1 MNRSLI
7 VVGFVAFATSLSFRA
22 IDPGVAL
29 IALDFTMAPERAAL
43 LSTAFA
49 LPYALG
55 QPVLGPVAD
64 AVGKTRVITACVI
77 VLLAASLAGAIAPSF
92 WTLLITRVAAGIA
105 AGGIFPTALAITGDL
120 VPVQQR
126 QVALGRLLACA
137 LSGAVLGATLGGAI
151 SDLFGWRFV
160 LFVLA
165 GCSALALAGAIF
177 GFPKSTPAARFEF
190 SSAIE
195 GYRRIF
201 ANPLARFCYGGVL
214 VEGACVFGLL
224 PFVAVILHASGEE
237 RATIAGLVVAGFP
250 VGGVILSITMPMLL
264 SLFGQ
269 PGLMRLGGLLVASAL
284 IVFAWAGWWPVGFA
298 AFVALGL
305 GFYMI
310 HTGIQLFATEL
321 APASRASA
329 VALHAMFFFLGQGSG
344 PVFYGLGI
352 GKLGAHVSIAIAAA
366 VMAGLGLFLA
376 AKLRRPDAAAS

>member
-1 MNRSLI
+1 MNRSLV

-22 IDPGVAL
+22 IDPTIAL
-29 IALDFTMAPERAAL
+29 VALDFTMSPERATL

-49 LPYALG
+49 LPFALA
-55 QPVLGPVAD
+55 QPVLGPIAD
-64 AVGKTRVITACVI
+64 AVGKTRVITACI
-77 VLLAASLAGAIAPSF
+77 VVLIVASLAGAVAPSF
-92 WTLLITRVAAGIA
+92 WTLLVTRIFAGVA
-105 AGGIFPTALAITGDL
+105 AGGIFPSAIAMTGDL
-120 VPVQQR
+120 VPVERR
-126 QVALGRLLACA
+126 QVALGRLVACA
-137 LSGAVLGATLGGAI
+137 LSGAVLGATAGGVVG
-151 SDLFGWRFV
+151 DLFGWRGV
-160 LFVLA
+160 LIVLA
-165 GCSALALAGAIF
+165 ALSVIALACALF
-177 GFPKSTPAARFEF
+177 GFPKPEKGGRLQF

-201 ANPLARFCYGGVL
+201 ANPLAPICYAGVF

-250 VGGVILSITMPMLL
+250 IGGVILSITMPLLL

-269 PGLMRLGGLLVASAL
+269 RGLMRLGGLLVGGAL
-284 IVFAWAGWWPVGFA
+284 VVFAFASWWPADFA
-298 AFVALGL
+298 TFVVIGL

-344 PVFYGLGI
+344 PIFYGFGFARVGTIL
-352 GKLGAHVSIAIAAA
+352 SIVVAAA
-366 VMAGLGLFLA
+366 IMIALGLFLA
-376 AKLRRPDAAAS
+376 HKLRRSQSS